1 MPISTRPE
9 WLSEPADL
17 NALPPR
23 LWPAS
28 AERAADGV
36 LSVGGVRADDL
47 AAEFGTPMYVFDEA
61 DFRARC
67 TEFSTVFDGF
77 DIYYAGKAFLC
88 RPVARI
94 CAELGLHLDVC
105 SLGELRIAIS
115 AGFPAERI
123 VMHGNNKSAEELSAG
138 LRHGVGRIVLDSF
151 DELELLR
158 KLAADAGVRP
168 QVLIRVNV
176 GVHADTHA
184 NIATAHDDQKF
195 GFSLRTGDASA
206 AVGAA
211 HGADELDLV
220 GLHMHLG
227 SQIFGLDSFE
237 RGVRRVM
244 EVRAQFLREHGVL
257 LPEVSLGGG
266 FAIAYLDHHRATP
279 PAEIAAGLREFTL
292 RNCAELGTEPPRLA
306 IEPGRALVG
315 KSGITVY
322 RVGTVKEVTGLRT
335 FVAVDGGMSDNIR
348 PALYDGVY
356 TGVLAGRSS
365 DTGPMLSRVVGLH
378 CDAGDVV
385 VRDDY
390 LPADTRV
397 GDLLAVPST
406 GAYCRSLANNFN
418 HTPRPPVVAVRNGE
432 ARLWLRRETY
442 DDLLALEVE

>member
-1 MPISTRPE
+1 MQTSTRPE

-67 TEFSTVFDGF
+67 TEFRTVFDDF

-211 HGADELDLV
+211 HGADELDLA

-237 RGVRRVM
+237 RG
-244 EVRAQFLREHGVL
+244 
-257 LPEVSLGGG
+257 
-266 FAIAYLDHHRATP
+266 
-279 PAEIAAGLREFTL
+279 
-292 RNCAELGTEPPRLA
+292 C
-306 IEPGRALVG
+306 
-315 KSGITVY
+315 
-322 RVGTVKEVTGLRT
+322 
-335 FVAVDGGMSDNIR
+335 DGSW
-348 PALYDGVY
+348 
-356 TGVLAGRSS
+356 RS
-365 DTGPMLSRVVGLH
+365 
-378 CDAGDVV
+378 
-385 VRDDY
+385 
-390 LPADTRV
+390 
-397 GDLLAVPST
+397 VPSSSAST
-406 GAYCRSLANNFN
+406 GCSCR
-418 HTPRPPVVAVRNGE
+418 R
-432 ARLWLRRETY
+432 
-442 DDLLALEVE
+442 